1 VAVIDNTI
9 NGSVTTSV
17 VNYVIADQLN
27 TPRAVTNSAGA
38 VIWQWAYQSNPFG
51 EQQPTSTAGY
61 VLNLRYPG
69 QYFDAEIGMNYNMF
83 RTYLPATGRY
93 LQSDPAGLLG
103 GISTYAY
110 VTNNSLNYFDP
121 YGLSGASTGAAWGAA
136 IGGGIGVLGAG
147 AATWATAGGNAPF
160 IAPETAWAI
169 GAGTTIGAAIG
180 AAIGNDSGA
189 SGAYAQAPDNAY
201 DPNGPKAP
209 GKPGPAEGFIDP
221 KAGENWVPNPFPGRG
236 GASHGWEDSK
246 GRVWCPTGQGGRAH
260 GGPHWD
266 VQDPKTGGNTNVP
279 PGINVNDL

>member
-1 VAVIDNTI
+1 
-9 NGSVTTSV
+9 
-17 VNYVIADQLN
+17 
-27 TPRAVTNSAGA
+27 
-38 VIWQWAYQSNPFG
+38 
-51 EQQPTSTAGY
+51 

-69 QYFDAEIGMNYNMF
+69 QYFDAETGTNYNMF
-83 RTYLPATGRY
+83 RTYEPATGRY

-110 VTNNSLNYFDP
+110 VTNNSLNYYDS

-221 KAGENWVPNPFPGRG
+221 KGGENWIPNPFPGRG

-279 PGINVNDL
+279 PGININDL